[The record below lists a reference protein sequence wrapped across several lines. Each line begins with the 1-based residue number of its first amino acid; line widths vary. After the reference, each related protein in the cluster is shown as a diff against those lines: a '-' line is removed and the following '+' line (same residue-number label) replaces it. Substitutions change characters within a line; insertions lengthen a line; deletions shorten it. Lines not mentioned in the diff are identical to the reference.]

1 MNVLRQNILLE
12 ELFSTL
18 PYADF
23 VESAEGLSRNATLTS
38 VIISVWGQRSVCQ
51 SCLLGL
57 GVLILK
63 RAGDK
68 TAYRFL
74 VFLNVSKVGCSSL
87 LPPGRGFSKV
97 LHWLMYVPIKDS
109 RKALLG
115 VVEVETE

>member
-1 MNVLRQNILLE
+1 M
-12 ELFSTL
+12 
-18 PYADF
+18 
-23 VESAEGLSRNATLTS
+23 ESAEGLSRNATLTS
-38 VIISVWGQRSVCQ
+38 VITSVWGQRSVCQ